1 LGGLRKIDCITFRIS
16 DLEASAR
23 FYENVMGLKRG
34 WTDPDRG
41 MVGGAT
47 PTKTYL
53 TPRTASLSTTWEF
66 YNEYTERGYRVLDG
80 PFDVRRGK
88 YAVLEDLDGNR
99 VDVIDLTGFG
109 GKPRYD
115 E

>member
-41 MVGGAT
+41 MVGGGLF
-47 PTKTYL
+47 P
-53 TPRTASLSTTWEF
+53 
-66 YNEYTERGYRVLDG
+66 YNDSELVIHTD
-80 PFDVRRGK
+80 
-88 YAVLEDLDGNR
+88 EDLPNSSYSFS
-99 VDVIDLTGFG
+99 VDDVGVLQ
-109 GKPRYD
+109 
-115 E
+115 